1 MAVTLNYF
9 RSISGLYT
17 SDRLFTMITTIGKI
31 ISLQILLTAMTC
43 NKYSVTLLGK
53 INLEIHLDY
62 PIRIFS
68 FSGDKLQ
75 KFCGKS
81 VLSTKV

>member
-53 INLEIHLDY
+53 FGNS
-62 PIRIFS
+62 PW
-68 FSGDKLQ
+68 
-75 KFCGKS
+75 
-81 VLSTKV
+81 LSN